1 MKFFELASD
10 FKSKPI
16 VYVDMDGVLADFF
29 GKVARKHGVE
39 YWREIHR
46 KKIGI
51 DQIAQ
56 EPEFFSTL
64 PVMPNAKKL
73 MAGVIKLADKYSI
86 LSSPLLSAVEQSS
99 REKSEWLSKHIRHHQ
114 PQAVVFDHEK
124 YKYAMQPDGTPNILI
139 DDWDTNI
146 KLWNANGGIGI
157 LHVDADYA
165 QTLRKLSAA
174 LQGKIANSNHQ
185 AIDEEQSEYNHTRLG
200 KLYTSTQVLKYV
212 KSTHHDYRL
221 EDPIKAH
228 KVWTLKYVPASELKT
243 PEYVHQDDPYSRVID
258 LDWDHIDAV
267 SVANINKKPIVI
279 DHDGWILDGNHRVM
293 AAKANGLDQIL
304 ALVPYRS

>member
-16 VYVDMDGVLADFF
+16 VYLDMDGVLADFF
-29 GKVARKHGVE
+29 GKIAREHGVE

-46 KKIGI
+46 QKIGI

-56 EPEFFSTL
+56 KPEFFSTL
-64 PVMPNAKKL
+64 PPMPNAKPL
-73 MAGVIKLADKYSI
+73 MAGIIKLADNYSI

-99 REKSEWLSKHIRHHQ
+99 KEKSQWLSNRIHRHQ

-146 KLWNANGGIGI
+146 ELWKANGGIGI
-157 LHVDADYA
+157 LHRDEDYKK
-165 QTLRKLSAA
+165 TLKTLSAA
-174 LQGKIANSNHQ
+174 LQGKIPHKNQ
-185 AIDEEQSEYNHTRLG
+185 QVLEDEYEEYSHDKLG
-200 KLYTSTQVLKYV
+200 KLYTAGQVLKYV
-212 KSTHHDYRL
+212 NSTHRDYRL

-228 KVWTLKYVPASELKT
+228 KVWTLKFFPVSELKT
-243 PEYVHQDDPYSRVID
+243 PEYVHQDDPYRRVID
-258 LDWDHIDAV
+258 IDWDHVNAV
-267 SVANINKKPIVI
+267 SMANINKKPIVI
-279 DHDGWILDGNHRVM
+279 DHDGWILDGNHRAM
-293 AAKANGLDQIL
+293 AAKARGLEQIL
-304 ALVPYRS
+304 ALVPYTR